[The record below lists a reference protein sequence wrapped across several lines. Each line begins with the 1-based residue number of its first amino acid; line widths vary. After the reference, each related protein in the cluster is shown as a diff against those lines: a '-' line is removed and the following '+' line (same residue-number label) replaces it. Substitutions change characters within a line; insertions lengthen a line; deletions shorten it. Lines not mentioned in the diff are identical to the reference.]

1 MDFLYS
7 DEPIIACSTGNNSNN
22 AIAII
27 RLSGF
32 KDLIFIDNF
41 FSISKEQIKPRYA
54 HFCKVQYADKVF
66 DEIVLTFFKGPNSY
80 NGENILEIAVHG
92 NVFNVENIIKLFVEN
107 GGFRRAY
114 PGEFSYRALKNKK
127 LSLSQVEGLDLLLNA
142 NSNFSLQQG
151 FSLLNG
157 KFQKNYLELQ
167 SAFLKHKSSVELSID
182 FLEDMGEEA
191 ANKQFKDSLDDLFN
205 IVEKLK
211 KHTENSGLDLVN
223 PEVTLVGLPNAG
235 KSSLF
240 NILLEDNRAIVSEI
254 AGTTRDYISENIKVG
269 DVLFRL
275 VDTAGIRTTT
285 DQIESAGIER
295 SLELLKTSFYKI
307 LLINPFEFDIDY
319 FKTLKNINFD
329 KIIFTHLDRE
339 NSTIASES
347 VIKELSHINFEING
361 PIEPIN
367 FGPMGAKESGPI
379 EPTSSGPMG
388 AKEGGPIEPKKS
400 GPIGATLTNN
410 TDKLLNLLINDLSLK
425 YLEST
430 KSEPILIERHKD
442 VINKL
447 YLDICN
453 YKDLSS
459 FESDISII
467 SSELNNIGHCISELI
482 GIVSPDDVLHNIF
495 NNFCIGK

>member
-1 MDFLYS
+1 
-7 DEPIIACSTGNNSNN
+7 
-22 AIAII
+22 
-27 RLSGF
+27 
-32 KDLIFIDNF
+32 
-41 FSISKEQIKPRYA
+41 
-54 HFCKVQYADKVF
+54 
-66 DEIVLTFFKGPNSY
+66 
-80 NGENILEIAVHG
+80 
-92 NVFNVENIIKLFVEN
+92 
-107 GGFRRAY
+107 
-114 PGEFSYRALKNKK
+114 
-127 LSLSQVEGLDLLLNA
+127 
-142 NSNFSLQQG
+142 
-151 FSLLNG
+151 
-157 KFQKNYLELQ
+157 
-167 SAFLKHKSSVELSID
+167 
-182 FLEDMGEEA
+182 MGEEA
-191 ANKQFKDSLDDLFN
+191 ANKQFKDSFDDLFN
-205 IVEKLK
+205 IVGKLK

-339 NSTIASES
+339 NSTDVSES

-400 GPIGATLTNN
+400 GPIGATLTKN

-447 YLDICN
+447 YFDICN
-453 YKDLSS
+453 YRYLSS